1 MLLKT
6 PLLLVRRN
14 EMSTVSEYMEG
25 YGTGGENQKSTDRTV
40 AESYIQMSP
49 VGRTHLSGSAFGR
62 SKYIDEKVTNVLS
75 SSFSGVVRV

>member
-6 PLLLVRRN
+6 PLLLARRN
-14 EMSTVSEYMEG
+14 EMSTVSEYIEG
-25 YGTGGENQKSTDRTV
+25 FGTGGNQKSTDRTV